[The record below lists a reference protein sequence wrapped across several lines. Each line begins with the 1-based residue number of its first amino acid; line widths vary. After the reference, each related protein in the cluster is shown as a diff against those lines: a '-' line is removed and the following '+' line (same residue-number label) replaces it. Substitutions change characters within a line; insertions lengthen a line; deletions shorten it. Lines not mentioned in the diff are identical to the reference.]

1 MSNDP
6 HPDLAVRAE
15 RDSAMVSAALH
26 SFAAA
31 AVPALLWDT
40 EVVRRPNLIAFACV
54 ELLLAVL
61 ALLAYLAGRNN
72 RPAMFKRLSR
82 VESIGAALNFGS
94 LAWLGPDVASS
105 SPSKYLLT
113 ITLVSLTSIAAS
125 NSSLLIRRR
134 SQFLTTL
141 AIIGTSHFIAY
152 VVKGEVI
159 FASFTALWC
168 LALSHFS
175 RVGFDAMR
183 QLSDLQ
189 QRSELSARHDDLTGL
204 LNRSAFIEALEERGR
219 AISGS
224 DVLMLLDLDG
234 FKAINDGYGHAS
246 GDAVL
251 RAVAERLE
259 RALPPGT
266 DLGRL
271 GGDEFAA
278 LVPLG
283 AIDLRVT
290 LERVLDEV
298 GLAVHVDDRDL
309 YVAGSIGWTQ
319 LKPGIDAPELMAEAD
334 AAMYR
339 SKASSTINSTGFNSQ
354 MRADQERSLEL
365 RQRFRNAVKERRI
378 DFLAQPVVRA
388 TDQTPIGIE
397 LLARWSG
404 DDHADIS
411 PEEFTRLA
419 DETGLAVELDRLAL
433 TEARRLLETWRHD
446 PYLESIVVKVNVS
459 PIHLQN
465 LALARSIR
473 DLIPDGDRDRLGLEF
488 VETKL
493 MATNARTHAL
503 LRELKSMGVTISI
516 DDFGTGYSSLA
527 YLRTLPVS
535 EIKIDRSFVTGLDT
549 DKVNAG
555 LVKAVVDLAST
566 LGMETIA
573 EGVESHEELL
583 ALQHLGIGAIQGFLT
598 GKPIPLDEVGESLR
612 ARREAA
618 RQVAQIREAQVKDA
632 EIKGAQSAG

>member
-26 SFAAA
+26 TFAAA
-31 AVPALLWDT
+31 AVPALLWDA
-40 EVVRRPNLIAFACV
+40 EVVRRANLIVFTSV

-61 ALLAYLAGRNN
+61 ALLAFVAGRNDH
-72 RPAMFKRLSR
+72 RLLFHRLTR
-82 VESIGAALNFGS
+82 VESIGAALNFGA
-94 LAWLGPDVASS
+94 LAWLGPNVASS

-113 ITLVSLTSIAAS
+113 VTLVALTAIAAS

-134 SQFLTTL
+134 SSFLSTL
-141 AIIGTSHFIAY
+141 AIIGTSHFVAY
-152 VVKGEVI
+152 AVKGEVI
-159 FASFTALWC
+159 FASFTAVWC
-168 LALSHFS
+168 VALAYFS
-175 RVGFDAMR
+175 RIGYDAMR
-183 QLSDLQ
+183 QLSELQ
-189 QRSELSARHDDLTGL
+189 RQSALSARHDDLTGL
-204 LNRSAFIEALEERGR
+204 LNRSAFIEALESRKR
-219 AISGS
+219 AAAGS
-224 DVLMLLDLDG
+224 DVLVLLDLDG

-251 RAVAERLE
+251 RAVAGRLE
-259 RALPPGT
+259 RTLPAGT

-298 GLAVHVDDRDL
+298 GLAVQVDDRDL
-309 YVAGSIGWTQ
+309 YVAGSIGWTH
-319 LKPGIDAPELMAEAD
+319 LKSGIDAPELMAEAD
-334 AAMYR
+334 AAMYQ
-339 SKASSTINSTGFNSQ
+339 SKASSTVNSTGFNSQ
-354 MRADQERSLEL
+354 MRADLERSLEL
-365 RQRFRNAVKERRI
+365 RQRFRSAVKERRI
-378 DFLAQPVVRA
+378 EFLAQPVVRA
-388 TDQTPIGIE
+388 SDQTPIGIE
-397 LLARWSG
+397 LLARWPG

-411 PEEFTRLA
+411 PEEFTLLA

-433 TEARRLLETWRHD
+433 TEARRLLEEWRHD

-493 MATNARTHAL
+493 MASNARTHAL
-503 LRELKSMGVTISI
+503 LRELKTMGVTISI

-549 DKVNAG
+549 DQVNAG
-555 LVKAVVDLAST
+555 LVKAIVDLAST
-566 LGMETIA
+566 LGMTTIA

-598 GKPIPLDEVGESLR
+598 GKPIPLDEVGKSLR
-612 ARREAA
+612 ARREAT
-618 RQVAQIREAQVKDA
+618 RQVAQIRDAQAKDPD
-632 EIKGAQSAG
+632 IKGAESAG